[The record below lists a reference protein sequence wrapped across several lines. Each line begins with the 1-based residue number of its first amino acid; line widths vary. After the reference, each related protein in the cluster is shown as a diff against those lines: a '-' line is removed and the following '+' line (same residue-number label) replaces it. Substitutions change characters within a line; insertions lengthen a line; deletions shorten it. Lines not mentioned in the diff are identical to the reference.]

1 MTREHAALQLLRLG
15 PLPAREFMEITRW
28 PRSSANKV
36 LAKLCDEKRI
46 RRTRWG
52 VYEAAK

>member
-28 PRSSANKV
+28 PPSSANKV
-36 LAKLCDEKRI
+36 LAKLKFS
-46 RRTRWG
+46 G
-52 VYEAAK
+52 APK